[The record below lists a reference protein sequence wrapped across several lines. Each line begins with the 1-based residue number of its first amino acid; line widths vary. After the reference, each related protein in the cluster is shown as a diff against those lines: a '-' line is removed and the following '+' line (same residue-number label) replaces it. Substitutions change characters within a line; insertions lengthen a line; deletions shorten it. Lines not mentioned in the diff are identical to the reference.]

1 MNESQEVQDVQEPQ
15 VSVEP
20 TTSVSGPDDPE
31 NMYNF
36 TAPVGEPEPRVFQ
49 FDVQTQALYTDIIAE
64 NAMGG
69 YQEPKRLKITA
80 ASTDEYSVRL
90 WNMTKTYMDGIT
102 AQYAADIS
110 GDGKPIAQT
119 KQIGNPTEGPS
130 IPLTESIPIEQ
141 IPQNV
146 PVEKVIENIKENE
159 GYPMPPEF
167 TGEEPMDDY
176 DDLDLPTRVY
186 SQFQVQAEVLINVQ
200 QNSIEYLGTLC
211 ELYIEDQNAN
221 KFAKTILENSRR
233 TAKTYGLNTRTESD
247 PGQG

>member
-1 MNESQEVQDVQEPQ
+1 
-15 VSVEP
+15 
-20 TTSVSGPDDPE
+20 
-31 NMYNF
+31 MYNF

-49 FDVQTQALYTDIIAE
+49 FDVSTQALYTDIVAE

-102 AQYAADIS
+102 AQYNQDLKGGQPVAR
-110 GDGKPIAQT
+110 KE
-119 KQIGNPTEGPS
+119 IGNPTEGPS
-130 IPLTESIPIEQ
+130 IPLTESTPIEH
-141 IPQNV
+141 IPENT
-146 PVEKVIENIKENE
+146 PVEKVIEEIEETDGNMYDKDH
-159 GYPMPPEF
+159 PMPPD
-167 TGEEPMDDY
+167 EEPMDGY

-211 ELYIEDQNAN
+211 ELYIEDENAN
-221 KFAKTILENSRR
+221 KFAKTILDNSRR
-233 TAKTYGLNTRTESD
+233 TAQTYGLNTRDNGDT
-247 PGQG
+247 GQD